1 LASGLNGSKFD
12 YSGLKSGVST
22 NVPIEIV
29 VNGEK
34 RIAHE
39 GQTILGLLQELGLEP
54 ARVAVEYDRRI
65 VKQVLWQET
74 VLRPGSQLEIVQFVG
89 GG

>member
-1 LASGLNGSKFD
+1 MLQGIRAKFDYNGSKR
-12 YSGLKSGVST
+12 GVST

-29 VNGEK
+29 VNGEP
-34 RIAHE
+34 RTTPE
-39 GQTILGLLQELGLEP
+39 GQTIFGLLRELDLDP

-65 VKQVLWQET
+65 VKQGQWPET
-74 VLRPGSQLEIVQFVG
+74 VLRTGARLEIVQFVG

>member
-1 LASGLNGSKFD
+1 M
-12 YSGLKSGVST
+12 ST
-22 NVPIEIV
+22 NVPMEIV

-39 GQTILGLLQELGLEP
+39 GQTILGLLRELGLEP
-54 ARVAVEYDRRI
+54 ARVAVEFDRRI